1 MKLMVNHQTH
11 YSYTETARNS
21 IQYIK
26 MMPQTSPHQHVM
38 NWAISVP
45 GDKTIKRDIF
55 NNVWMTA
62 SQRYP
67 YQHLTFMAQGI
78 VELQNIE
85 LGCVDLSTPTNLF
98 LQMTG
103 ATRCDTEMLD
113 FAKNIVVNKDR
124 QHIALLSENILQK
137 ILYQPESTSVQ
148 TTAIEA
154 FQAGQGVCQDHA
166 HILIAMCR
174 ALQLPARY
182 VSGYLFDQNYPHL
195 ASHAWVEVFL
205 ENQWYCFDVS
215 NQLFTPKHHIYLAVG
230 RDYLDVAPIRGVRE
244 QGGVEN
250 MMSVVQV
257 LAC

>member
-1 MKLMVNHQTH
+1 MVNHQTH

-113 FAKNIVVNKDR
+113 FVKNIVVNKDR

-195 ASHAWVEVFL
+195 ASHAWAEVFL

>member
-1 MKLMVNHQTH
+1 MVNHQTH

-62 SQRYP
+62 TQRYP

-78 VELQNIE
+78 VELRNVE

-103 ATRCDTEMLD
+103 ATRCDSEMLD
-113 FAKNIVVNKDR
+113 FAKNIVVVRDR
-124 QHIALLSENILQK
+124 QHIALLSEYILQK

-154 FQAGQGVCQDHA
+154 FQCWSRC
-166 HILIAMCR
+166 MPRSC
-174 ALQLPARY
+174 
-182 VSGYLFDQNYPHL
+182 
-195 ASHAWVEVFL
+195 SHF
-205 ENQWYCFDVS
+205 NCDVS
-215 NQLFTPKHHIYLAVG
+215 CATITCTLCLWLSI
-230 RDYLDVAPIRGVRE
+230 
-244 QGGVEN
+244 
-250 MMSVVQV
+250 
-257 LAC
+257 

>member
-1 MKLMVNHQTH
+1 
-11 YSYTETARNS
+11 
-21 IQYIK
+21 
-26 MMPQTSPHQHVM
+26 MMPQTSLHQHVM

-45 GDKTIKRDIF
+45 GDKTLKRDIF
-55 NNVWMTA
+55 NNIWITA
-62 SQRYP
+62 SQRYE

-78 VELQNIE
+78 VEASKYRNRRSRCIY
-85 LGCVDLSTPTNLF
+85 TNKIYF
-98 LQMTG
+98 SNYR
-103 ATRCDTEMLD
+103 ATKYDAEMLD
-113 FAKNIVVNKDR
+113 FAQRIVTVKDR

-137 ILYQPESTSVQ
+137 MPYQPDSTSVH
-148 TTAIEA
+148 TTATQT

-166 HILIAMCR
+166 HVLIAMCR

-182 VSGYLFDQNYPHL
+182 VSGYLFDQNSPHL
-195 ASHAWVEVFL
+195 ASHAWAEVFL
-205 ENQWYCFDVS
+205 DNQWYCFDVS

-244 QGGVEN
+244 KGGTEN